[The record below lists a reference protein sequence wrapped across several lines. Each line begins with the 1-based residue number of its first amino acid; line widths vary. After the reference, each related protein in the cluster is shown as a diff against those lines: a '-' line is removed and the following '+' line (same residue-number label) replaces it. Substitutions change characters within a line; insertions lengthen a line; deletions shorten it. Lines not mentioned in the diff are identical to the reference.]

1 MKLRLS
7 LTKKEKKKNKLNIL
21 NVLDEHFKIELKN
34 GFN

>member
-7 LTKKEKKKNKLNIL
+7 LTKKEKNKLNIL